1 MIGSTQTTFQIVANG
16 PTTFTGAI
24 SLACSAG
31 STCAFSTNP
40 IFVGST
46 TTMTIS
52 NLNTGLPNPYAF
64 QVTGTSGSQTSTLQ
78 LSLGFEDY
86 TLTSTPAI
94 QTIQAGTLGKFTIIV
109 NPLNTF
115 NQQVDLTCNSTGL
128 PPDAT
133 CTFSNSGPTPGPTSP
148 SNVALTINTVKYVA
162 PSHAAP
168 RFPNGALPPLIF
180 GLLSLAG
187 LASLALANRRRAHP
201 GWLAVRLAALSA
213 ILALNLALAACRT
226 STLTVSGT
234 TTGNYTITV
243 SGTLHSNTAVVRTAT
258 VLLAVTSSAP

>member
-16 PTTFTGAI
+16 PTTFNGAI

-64 QVTGTSGSQTSTLQ
+64 TLTGTSGSQTSTLQ

-94 QTIQAGTLGKFTIIV
+94 QTIQAGTPGKFTIIV

-115 NQQVDLTCNSTGL
+115 NQQVDLTCNNTGL

-133 CTFSNSGPTPGPTSP
+133 CTFSNSGPTPGPSSP

-162 PSHAAP
+162 PSHALP
-168 RFPNGALPPLIF
+168 RLPNGTLPPLIF

-213 ILALNLALAACRT
+213 ILVLNLALAACRS

-243 SGTLHSNTAVVRTAT
+243 SGTLHSNTAVVRTT
-258 VLLAVTSSAP
+258 TLNLAVTSSVP